1 MLKYMVSHALCY
13 PEIIVSHALGYAEIY
28 TCSYPCIALC

>member
-13 PEIIVSHALGYAEIY
+13 AEIIASHVLRYAEIY
-28 TCSYPCIALC
+28 TCSYSCI